1 MRVFLFAFLIAL
13 QLSVYSQTKKQLLQI
28 ANKAYLLQ
36 DYYSAINLYQN
47 YLEAYPS
54 EIEVKYK
61 LSKSYIELNDFGKA
75 IPHLL
80 DIYKTDRDK
89 KFQETSFLL
98 ANAYKQTANYRYAKR
113 YFRRAL
119 IQQRRHKESY
129 EYKKINQEIK
139 SCDFAQTNYKP
150 IKTKELTNLGSSINS
165 TNADFAFKL
174 IDNNTAIFA
183 STDTFGTANGTIAY
197 SKLFW
202 ANKINEQWSRGGLVQ
217 LPKSYADH
225 NVVNPFYD
233 DENRQL
239 YFSDCD
245 TMLRCMIKKGDIV
258 GQSLTNIITLNNKI
272 NLPFT
277 NNTQPTIAIT
287 DSAKYLI
294 FSSDRTGGFGG
305 MDIWYSKIS
314 ESGYEE
320 PINIG
325 ENINSPD
332 HEISPFY
339 KNNTLYFSSN
349 WHLGFGGF
357 DIFKSE
363 GNITSHKKPENLL
376 SPINSI
382 SNDLYFQEF
391 EEHFYLTTNRTGSLT
406 FKNDNCCNDI
416 YYSPIV
422 ADTNNTTVENT
433 YESINN
439 LLPLALYFDND
450 LPKKNKTDTT
460 TNAIYTDLLNEYMN
474 RKATYISQ
482 NLKGLNKNEAMDKE
496 DDLIDFFDFQLINGA
511 NQLDEITKFVE
522 KQISNNEQ
530 VKLIVRGYSSSL
542 SNSDYNF
549 KLSQRRINSLQ
560 NYFNKVIE
568 KTNALEILA
577 LPMGDLISTEKSKD
591 NKRDQIF
598 GLDAV
603 YQRKIEIV
611 GLVGGSTNPEN
622 QTISPK
628 LVLPNPI
635 INLGKIK
642 SNVVKY
648 SLTIKNTGNTDL
660 QLIKIVG
667 SHLSNAIFPQLIIP
681 NESTTI
687 ELQFNFD
694 SELETSKSYVY
705 FITNE
710 TDKVKSIEFRYQFE

>member
-28 ANKAYLLQ
+28 ANKAYFLQ

-119 IQQRRHKESY
+119 IQHRRHKESY

-150 IKTKELTNLGSSINS
+150 IKIKELTNLGSSINS
-165 TNADFAFKL
+165 TNADFAFTL

-391 EEHFYLTTNRTGSLT
+391 EEHLYLTTNRTGSLT

-416 YYSPIV
+416 YYSPII
-422 ADTNNTTVENT
+422 ADTNKTTVENT

-460 TNAIYTDLLNEYMN
+460 TYAIYTDLLNEYMN

-496 DDLIDFFDFQLINGA
+496 DDLIDFFEFQLINGS

-568 KTNALEILA
+568 KTNTLEILA
-577 LPMGDLISTEKSKD
+577 LPMGDLISTEKSQD
-591 NKRDQIF
+591 NKRDQIY

-622 QTISPK
+622 QSFSPK

-694 SELETSKSYVY
+694 SELETSKSSVY

>member
-1 MRVFLFAFLIAL
+1 M
-13 QLSVYSQTKKQLLQI
+13 
-28 ANKAYLLQ
+28 
-36 DYYSAINLYQN
+36 
-47 YLEAYPS
+47 
-54 EIEVKYK
+54 
-61 LSKSYIELNDFGKA
+61 
-75 IPHLL
+75 
-80 DIYKTDRDK
+80 
-89 KFQETSFLL
+89 
-98 ANAYKQTANYRYAKR
+98 
-113 YFRRAL
+113 
-119 IQQRRHKESY
+119 
-129 EYKKINQEIK
+129 
-139 SCDFAQTNYKP
+139 
-150 IKTKELTNLGSSINS
+150 
-165 TNADFAFKL
+165 
-174 IDNNTAIFA
+174 
-183 STDTFGTANGTIAY
+183 
-197 SKLFW
+197 
-202 ANKINEQWSRGGLVQ
+202 
-217 LPKSYADH
+217 
-225 NVVNPFYD
+225 
-233 DENRQL
+233 
-239 YFSDCD
+239 
-245 TMLRCMIKKGDIV
+245 
-258 GQSLTNIITLNNKI
+258 
-272 NLPFT
+272 
-277 NNTQPTIAIT
+277 
-287 DSAKYLI
+287 
-294 FSSDRTGGFGG
+294 
-305 MDIWYSKIS
+305 
-314 ESGYEE
+314 
-320 PINIG
+320 
-325 ENINSPD
+325 
-332 HEISPFY
+332 
-339 KNNTLYFSSN
+339 
-349 WHLGFGGF
+349 
-357 DIFKSE
+357 
-363 GNITSHKKPENLL
+363 
-376 SPINSI
+376 
-382 SNDLYFQEF
+382 
-391 EEHFYLTTNRTGSLT
+391 
-406 FKNDNCCNDI
+406 
-416 YYSPIV
+416 
-422 ADTNNTTVENT
+422 
-433 YESINN
+433 
-439 LLPLALYFDND
+439 YFDND

-496 DDLIDFFDFQLINGA
+496 DDLIDFFDFQLINGS
-511 NQLDEITKFVE
+511 NQLDEITNFVE

-577 LPMGDLISTEKSKD
+577 LPMGDLISTEKSQD
-591 NKRDQIF
+591 NKRDQIY

-611 GLVGGSTNPEN
+611 GVVGGSIFPEN